1 MKMPIEGE
9 EFEIPQPPL
18 LPIGPE
24 DGAALQTHTY
34 RGKVIACSAY
44 FPATKSGGIYAIT
57 AGCWFCWGPATAEEF
72 REHPAAARRAGGQD
86 RQGRELTAPRSRR

>member
-1 MKMPIEGE
+1 MKMPVAGE

-24 DGAALQTHTY
+24 DGAALQLHHY

-57 AGCWFCWGPATAEEF
+57 AGCWFCWGPATPEEF
-72 REHPAAARRAGGQD
+72 QAYAANILRQLGDQVDAAHAAAN
-86 RQGRELTAPRSRR
+86 

>member
-72 REHPAAARRAGGQD
+72 QVYAANILRQLGEQAD
-86 RQGRELTAPRSRR
+86 RTAKAAN